1 MFVLGG
7 CLRWIAVLRLFDVVL
22 VAGVLLCWGMF
33 VDCQYCSGSWL
44 ICLFG

>member
-33 VDCQYCSGSWL
+33 VIVNIVVVVG
-44 ICLFG
+44 